1 MNVPEKLKQCWSILF
16 IVIVFGG
23 CAYMF
28 VTGMAKTLS
37 QDTRYKPGSIEHRI
51 QMLQEQRLMQEV
63 REHETAE

>member
-1 MNVPEKLKQCWSILF
+1 MKIPTLKQCWDIFF

-51 QMLQEQRLMQEV
+51 QILQEQRLMQEV
-63 REHETAE
+63 RGHETAK